1 MPTRLDDAQIERYSR
16 QIILAEVGP
25 RGQARLAQARV
36 AIDAV
41 GPAAERVVAY
51 LAAAGVGTLAV
62 APPLRALVDP
72 AQPDLR
78 IEPLAPD
85 ASPPYDAALVA
96 ATSTD
101 DMAHAPHARRTFWIA
116 EGRAAEI
123 PPCGAC
129 AAIALGPTAP
139 TADTLA
145 PLRDALLGT
154 IVATEIV
161 KALLEIGTP
170 LRGHVL
176 AYDPE
181 TASLA
186 TTPVAARSEC
196 PRCRSAARD

>member
-1 MPTRLDDAQIERYSR
+1 MRLDDAQIERYSR
-16 QIILAEVGP
+16 QLVLPEVGP
-25 RGQARLAQARV
+25 QGQARLAGARV
-36 AIDAV
+36 AIATV

-72 AQPDLR
+72 AQPNLR
-78 IEPLAPD
+78 LEPIAPD
-85 ASPPYDAALVA
+85 ASLPYDAALVDTMS
-96 ATSTD
+96 TSD
-101 DMAHAPHARRTFWIA
+101 VARAPRARRTFWIA

-123 PPCGAC
+123 PPCSAC
-129 AAIALGPTAP
+129 AAIALGPTTPAG
-139 TADTLA
+139 DTLA

-161 KALLEIGTP
+161 KTLVEIGTP

-176 AYDPE
+176 TYDPD

-186 TTPVAARSEC
+186 TTPVAAGSQC
-196 PRCRSAARD
+196 PRCRSATRD